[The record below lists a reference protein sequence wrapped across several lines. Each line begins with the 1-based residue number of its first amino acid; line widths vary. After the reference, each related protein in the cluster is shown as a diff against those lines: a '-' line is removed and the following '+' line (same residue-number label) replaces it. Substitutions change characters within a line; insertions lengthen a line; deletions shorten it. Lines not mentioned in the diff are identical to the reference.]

1 MLILTRKSRESIR
14 IADDIT
20 ITIMEVDGTH
30 VRIGIDAPRDVEV
43 YRSEIYEEARAAR
56 ESERA

>member
-20 ITIMEVDGTH
+20 ITIMEVDGAH
-30 VRIGIDAPRDVEV
+30 VRIGIDAPREVDV
-43 YRSEIYEEARAAR
+43 YRAEIYEEVRAAR